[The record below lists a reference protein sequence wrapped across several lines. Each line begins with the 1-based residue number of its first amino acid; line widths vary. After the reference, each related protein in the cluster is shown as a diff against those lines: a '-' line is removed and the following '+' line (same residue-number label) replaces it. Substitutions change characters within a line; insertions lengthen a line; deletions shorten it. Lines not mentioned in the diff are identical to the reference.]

1 MMFAQ
6 ATTLQVIN
14 PLTGEALASAP
25 PTPKP
30 IYWEYPLSGTQVH
43 YWL

>member
-14 PLTGEALASAP
+14 PLTGEALATAP
-25 PTPKP
+25 PTPKYV
-30 IYWEYPLSGTQVH
+30 YWEYPLSGTQVGV
-43 YWL
+43 